1 MERLGV
7 KIEEK
12 DAELQK
18 MKSNNNS
25 LKNKVNEA
33 SRGTASE
40 IEQELEIVNKQFE
53 KQIEV
58 LTGKHSAEKECQR
71 QELRK
76 VNEERVNLM
85 GQIETLQVSIAT

>member
-1 MERLGV
+1 M

-40 IEQELEIVNKQFE
+40 IEQELDIVNKQFE
-53 KQIEV
+53 K
-58 LTGKHSAEKECQR
+58 
-71 QELRK
+71 
-76 VNEERVNLM
+76 
-85 GQIETLQVSIAT
+85 